1 MKIRDIEKKMKLTLW
16 TSLFS
21 FITAVLLVVATL
33 LFSYDLI
40 QQERQQVYVLDHG
53 VPLMVHLSNLESNR
67 QVEYESHVNMFHL
80 LFFTLPPD
88 DDYIKYNIEKAMYL
102 VDESGLQEYNNLRE
116 KGYYNAILS
125 SSAVL
130 SIRTD
135 SIQVDLG
142 RKQFTYYGTQRI
154 ERETSVLTRRLVTSG
169 LLTDVP
175 RTQNNPHG
183 VLISGW
189 KTVLNEDL
197 KQVRKREF

>member
-1 MKIRDIEKKMKLTLW
+1 MKLTLW